1 MEALANLGIDGKLLL
16 AQVVN
21 FAILLWV
28 LKRYAYKPMLDMM
41 DARSAK
47 IEKGLSDAE
56 NATKKLTEIEQKE
69 KEVLGAAQAEGKQIL
84 AAAEE
89 SAKKRDTA
97 KLAETEAQ
105 VKKLLADSE
114 AKMTADQAKMLAE
127 AKGELAETVLLAVE
141 KILREK
147 LDAGKEKEMIEKML
161 K

>member
-56 NATKKLTEIEQKE
+56 NATKKLAEIEQKE

-89 SAKKRDTA
+89 SAKKRDAA

-105 VKKLLADSE
+105 VKKLLADAE

>member
-56 NATKKLTEIEQKE
+56 NATKKLAEIEQKE

-84 AAAEE
+84 AAVEE
-89 SAKKRDTA
+89 SAKKRDAA